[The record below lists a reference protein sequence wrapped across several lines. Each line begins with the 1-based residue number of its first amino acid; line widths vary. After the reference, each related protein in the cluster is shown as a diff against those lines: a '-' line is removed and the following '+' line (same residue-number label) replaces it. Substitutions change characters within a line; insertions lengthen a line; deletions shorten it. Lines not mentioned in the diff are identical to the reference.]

1 MHGSVLGIDIGGTGV
16 KGAPVQLPS
25 GEQLSE
31 RLRIETPHPATP
43 PAVATVVG
51 QIVEHFA
58 WNGPIG
64 CTFPGVIR
72 SRAVVETAANLD
84 KSWIGVDAAALFGS
98 EQCPVTMIND
108 ADAAGLAEM
117 ELGRGK
123 DSTGVVLMLTIGTG
137 LGTAIFNNGVLLP
150 NSELGHLEIDGFVAE
165 HRASSRAMKA
175 EGLSMAAWAKR
186 LEHYLHRIEDL
197 LSPDLFIIGGGISKK
212 FDEFAPHLSTRA
224 RIEPAVL
231 RNHAGIVGAAMAA
244 ANPMI

>member
-1 MHGSVLGIDIGGTGV
+1 MHL
-16 KGAPVQLPS
+16 
-25 GEQLSE
+25 
-31 RLRIETPHPATP
+31 
-43 PAVATVVG
+43 
-51 QIVEHFA
+51 
-58 WNGPIG
+58 
-64 CTFPGVIR
+64 PGVIR

-98 EQCPVTMIND
+98 EQCPVTLIND

-123 DSTGVVLMLTIGTG
+123 DSTGVVFMLTIGTG

-186 LEHYLHRIEDL
+186 LERYLHRIEDL